1 MDITCGLELSKS
13 DQVVFYREN
22 QTGMTSAEAKDKQK
36 MELDPSLVS
45 F

>member
-1 MDITCGLELSKS
+1 MDMELPKS
-13 DQVVFYREN
+13 DQVVFYRES